1 MRSRPEE
8 ADGFGVDMRMSSN
21 WRSCNPPGATLSWNI
36 HRTPAIGIILKRGLK
51 KMTVKLKDIAEKV
64 GVNVSTVSRVLNNR
78 GYISQELRGKVFS
91 AMEQL
96 NYHPNEVARSLLRK
110 RSNVIG
116 LVVPAVAHPFF
127 GELCQCIEN
136 YAYTQKYRVMLCNSQ
151 HDKEKEL
158 SYLTLLKANQVDGII
173 MASQTIDV
181 EEFAKIKL
189 PVVTIE
195 REIDHIPY
203 ISSDNYEGG
212 RLAAELLIAKGCR
225 KIAMI
230 TGSLGLNM
238 LSNLRYAAFVNV
250 TAKHDVWHTT
260 VQTDING
267 FDPENYDTIIEDLL
281 TSNPDIDGI
290 FASSDLIA
298 AHIIKICHYLNKA
311 IPAELKI
318 VGYDGIP
325 FGELTVPPLTTIRQ
339 PVSQMG
345 RLAMDL
351 LIKQINKL
359 PVDTKNIL
367 PVTLIERQTT

>member
-1 MRSRPEE
+1 
-8 ADGFGVDMRMSSN
+8 
-21 WRSCNPPGATLSWNI
+21 
-36 HRTPAIGIILKRGLK
+36 
-51 KMTVKLKDIAEKV
+51 MTVKLKDIAQKV
-64 GVNVSTVSRVLNNR
+64 GVNVATVSRVINNK
-78 GYISQELRGKVFS
+78 GYISKTLHQKVYS
-91 AMEQL
+91 AMEEL

-116 LVVPAVAHPFF
+116 LVVPTVAHPFF
-127 GELCQCIEN
+127 GELFQCIEN

-151 HDKEKEL
+151 HDQEKEL

-173 MASQTIDV
+173 MASQTIEV
-181 EEFAKIKL
+181 AEFSKIKL

-195 REIDHIPY
+195 REIDQIPY
-203 ISSDNYEGG
+203 ISSDNYDGG
-212 RLAAELLIAKGCR
+212 RLATELLIAKGCR

-238 LSNLRYAAFVNV
+238 LSNLRYAAFATVSE
-250 TAKHDVWHTT
+250 AHGVWHTI
-260 VQTDING
+260 VQTDLNG
-267 FDPENYDTIIEDLL
+267 FNPENYDTIIEELL
-281 TSNPDIDGI
+281 KRNPDIDGI

-311 IPAELKI
+311 IPEELKI

-325 FGELTVPPLTTIRQ
+325 FGELTLPPLTTVKQ

-345 RLAMDL
+345 HLAMDL

-359 PVDTKNIL
+359 PVENQNIL